1 MDLIATRIKLEKQI
15 VRAIV
20 NRALANGW
28 SIDVYDGE
36 EWTVKKSVSTSQTMK
51 ATMTT
56 DEDVLRFRDAD
67 GVVGIVSLVYG
78 NDGWD
83 VVSDHSANDRMEA
96 FMEPINELSDKLCLK
111 YA

>member
-1 MDLIATRIKLEKQI
+1 MNIATRIKIEKQI

-28 SIDVYDGE
+28 SVSVYDGE
-36 EWTVKKSVSTSQTMK
+36 EWTVKKSASTSEIIK
-51 ATMTT
+51 ATFTT
-56 DEDVLRFRDAD
+56 DEEVLRFHDND
-67 GVVGIVSLVYG
+67 GVVGLVSLIYG

-83 VVSDHSANDRMEA
+83 VVSDHSANERIEV